1 VRRLST
7 WYISYA
13 VPRGT
18 EMTVAKDR
26 DKAIE
31 TACELL
37 RDGANVLGVG
47 PMVDEPTGNL
57 ITAEQI
63 REIVK
68 IRQAA

>member
-1 VRRLST
+1 VRLLST

-18 EMTVAKDR
+18 EMTIAKDR
-26 DKAIE
+26 GKTIE

-37 RDGANVLGVG
+37 RDGVNVLGVG
-47 PMVDEPTGNL
+47 PMVAAPTGNL

-63 REIVK
+63 REMVK